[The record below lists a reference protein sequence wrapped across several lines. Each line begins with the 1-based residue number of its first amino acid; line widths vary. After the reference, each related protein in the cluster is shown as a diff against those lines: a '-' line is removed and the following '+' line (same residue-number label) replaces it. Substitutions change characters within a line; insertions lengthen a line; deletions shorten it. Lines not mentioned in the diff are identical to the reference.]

1 MANSYTVSQGEDLKL
16 VLTRTPP
23 QPQKAAKRS
32 SCGKPV
38 LLPITR
44 VRTIMKTDVNSSV
57 NTSCLSQ
64 ESTLLITKATE
75 MFIAE
80 LAKQSSKV
88 ASQNAANEVTY
99 KHLATAVHSKPDELK
114 FLFDVLPEKMLA
126 KDALAWV
133 NSNKPD

>member
-1 MANSYTVSQGEDLKL
+1 
-16 VLTRTPP
+16 
-23 QPQKAAKRS
+23 
-32 SCGKPV
+32 
-38 LLPITR
+38 
-44 VRTIMKTDVNSSV
+44 MKTDVNSSV

-88 ASQNAANEVTY
+88 ASQNAANEITY
-99 KHLATAVHSKPDELK
+99 KHLATAVHTNSDQLK
-114 FLFDVLPEKMLA
+114 FLFDVVPEKMLA